1 MEEILQRLFGDVV
14 NEQNYAEFQKE
25 LGKKFVAKSD
35 YNAKVAELKGLQEQV
50 GSLEG
55 QAAEREQLIKQV
67 EALQDE
73 LAALQ
78 AESAASL
85 QKLRVDNAVEKAL
98 LAAGAKNAVAVRAL
112 LDLSEPEFVDGE
124 LVGLQEQIKA
134 LREATATA
142 FLFAKPFSGEAANWQ
157 GFVPAAAGDLQDMD
171 ADGGFRLRLAQA
183 SAAQDS
189 LEAIRIKQE
198 AAAKGYKMPC

>member
-1 MEEILQRLFGDVV
+1 MQEILQRLFGDVV

-35 YNAKVAELKGLQEQV
+35 YNAKVAEMKGLQEQV
-50 GSLEG
+50 GNLEG
-55 QAAEREQLIKQV
+55 QAAEREQLAALV
-67 EALQDE
+67 EELRTR

-78 AESAASL
+78 AESEASL
-85 QKLRVDNAVEKAL
+85 QQLRVDNAVDKAL

-112 LDLSEPEFVDGE
+112 LDLSKSEFVDGE
-124 LVGLQEQIKA
+124 LVGLREQVAA
-134 LREATATA
+134 LQTAKETA
-142 FLFAKPFSGEAANWQ
+142 FLFAKPYAGEAANWR

-171 ADGGFRLRLAQA
+171 SDGGFRLRLEQA

-189 LEAIRIKQE
+189 LEAIRIKQA
-198 AAAKGYKMPC
+198 AAAKGIKMPW